1 MIEIVLT
8 DNSTTATLPR
18 LAPPLSETTVEG
30 SRDVITLDMNMTTY
44 FSDNKRLWGHTWP
57 ILTIDEYNVVKGF
70 YDRQFTDF
78 SYPLIDI
85 ADLAIADVP
94 VRMTINPK
102 NIIDNCLTVQ
112 NVTVSF
118 RETRQL

>member
-1 MIEIVLT
+1 MIEIELT

-18 LAPPLSETTVEG
+18 LAPPFTETPLEG
-30 SRDVITLDMNMTTY
+30 SQDVVTLDMNMSTY
-44 FSDNKRLWGHTWP
+44 FTYNKREWSHTWP
-57 ILTIDEYNVVKGF
+57 YVTEDEYNVIKGF

-78 SYPLIDI
+78 SYPLLTVGEVGIN
-85 ADLAIADVP
+85 DVP
-94 VRMTINPK
+94 VRMTILPK

-112 NVTVSF
+112 NVTVTF